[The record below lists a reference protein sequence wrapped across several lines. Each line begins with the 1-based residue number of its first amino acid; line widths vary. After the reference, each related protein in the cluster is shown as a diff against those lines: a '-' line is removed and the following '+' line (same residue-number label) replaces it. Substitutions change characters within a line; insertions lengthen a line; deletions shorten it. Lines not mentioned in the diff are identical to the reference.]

1 MTFLERLGLHRP
13 ELRAWAMYDWANS
26 AFVTTVVAAVFPIYY
41 AQVAAA
47 TLDPDDAAFKF
58 SLATTIALVA
68 IAVLSPILGAMAD
81 YAAVKKRMLAVF
93 LGVGVIATAAM
104 FFIYRGD
111 WVLALVLFMFG
122 NIGVYGT
129 FTFYDSLLPHI
140 AHDDELDRVSTAGY
154 AIGYLGGGLL
164 LAVNL
169 AWIQKPA
176 WFGIPDTGTAVRL
189 SFLSVAVWWLLFSIP
204 LFRRV
209 PEPPLAPN
217 LAAAPPSFGQA
228 VSVAFV
234 RLGLTL
240 RELRRF
246 RHAFLMLAA
255 FLIYNDGI
263 GTIIRMATLYAT
275 QIGIAS
281 GDLILALLIVQFV
294 GIPFSF
300 AFGSLAARIGA
311 KQAIFLSLIV
321 YLAITVL
328 GYFMSQAWHFYALAI
343 LVGTVQGGSQAL
355 SRSLFASMIPK
366 DKSSEFFGFFSVSD
380 KFAGILGPLFFAI
393 SIKLFGSIRSAI
405 LSVILF
411 FVIGAWLLTKVN
423 VEEGERIARLADAEG
438 LATEHGHEA
447 SA

>member
-1 MTFLERLGLHRP
+1 MPFLERLGLHRP

-26 AFVTTVVAAVFPIYY
+26 AFITTVVAAVFPIYY

-47 TLDPDDAAFKF
+47 PLSPDEGAFWF
-58 SLATTIALVA
+58 SAATTVALA
-68 IAVLSPILGAMAD
+68 MIAVLSPVLGAMAD

-93 LGVGVIATAAM
+93 LGIGVVATAAM

-111 WVLALVLFMFG
+111 WVLALALFMLG

-140 AHDDELDRVSTAGY
+140 ARGDELDRVSTAGY
-154 AIGYLGGGLL
+154 AVGYLGGGLL
-164 LAVNL
+164 LAINL

-209 PEPPLAPN
+209 PEPPLADTATRPS
-217 LAAAPPSFGQA
+217 LGEAVGAAFL
-228 VSVAFV
+228 
-234 RLGLTL
+234 RLRLTF

-246 RHAFLMLAA
+246 KHAFLMLLA

-294 GIPFSF
+294 GVPCAF
-300 AFGSLAARIGA
+300 AFGGLAARVGA
-311 KQAIFLSLIV
+311 KRAIFLSLIV
-321 YLAITVL
+321 YTVITVL
-328 GYFMSQAWHFYALAI
+328 GFFMSSAWHFYVLAI

-355 SRSLFASMIPK
+355 SRSVFASMIPK

-380 KFAGILGPLFFAI
+380 KFAGILGPLLFAI
-393 SIKLFGSIRSAI
+393 AIKFFGSIRSAI

-411 FVIGAWLLTKVN
+411 FVVGAWLLTKVN
-423 VEEGERIARLADAEG
+423 VEEGERIARLAEAER
-438 LATEHGHEA
+438 LATEHEA
-447 SA
+447 GA